1 MPLMVI
7 ILASGW
13 GERFAAS
20 GGTTH
25 KLQRRC

>member
-1 MPLMVI
+1 MPLVAI
-7 ILASGW
+7 ILACGW

-25 KLQRRC
+25 KLQGRC